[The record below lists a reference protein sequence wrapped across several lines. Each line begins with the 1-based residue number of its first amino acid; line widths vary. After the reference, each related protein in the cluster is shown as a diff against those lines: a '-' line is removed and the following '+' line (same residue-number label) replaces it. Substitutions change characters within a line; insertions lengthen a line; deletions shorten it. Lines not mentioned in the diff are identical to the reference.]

1 MLAKRGLMLIK
12 NAEQL
17 STTPAACAVLR
28 ILDAGLNAANA
39 EQAVL
44 RAVRVK
50 KNLLCVGRLCFT
62 LRKFNRIFVVGAGK
76 ASGAMAAGI
85 EHVLG
90 KRISKG
96 LVIDTTA
103 RKLKHISVVAG
114 DHPVVSQRN
123 VALTRKI
130 LAMTRKLNTTD
141 LVICVFSGGGS
152 ALFSAPSVPL
162 AKYQR
167 MMRRLLR
174 AGADINELNAM
185 RKRINTVKGGRFAEH
200 CAPATVV

>member
-17 STTPAACAVLR
+17 STTPAARAVLS

-50 KNLLCVGRLCFT
+50 KNLLCVGRLRFT

-123 VALTRKI
+123 VMLTRKI
-130 LAMTRKLNTTD
+130 LTLTEKLKKED

-152 ALFSAPSVPL
+152 ALFSAPLIPL
-162 AKYQR
+162 EEYKKL
-167 MMRRLLR
+167 MRKLLR
-174 AGADINELNAM
+174 SGTTINELNSM
-185 RKRINTVKGGRFAEH
+185 RKRSDAVKGGRFA
-200 CAPATVV
+200 A